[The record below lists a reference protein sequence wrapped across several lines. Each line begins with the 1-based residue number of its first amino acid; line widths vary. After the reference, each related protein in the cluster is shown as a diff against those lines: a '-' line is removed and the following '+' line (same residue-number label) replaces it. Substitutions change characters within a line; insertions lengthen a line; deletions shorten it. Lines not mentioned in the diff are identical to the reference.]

1 MNTNIETNNETEKQE
16 KEKDNINIK
25 NLFKSLYD
33 EIKEIKDIT
42 KNNNLNKESDNI
54 LNKNGFITSL
64 SNVNNNYNYFYN
76 NNDLY
81 GSNTIT
87 ITIPKQKKTFDNETL
102 KKFDNEINFING
114 NIKLVNHKI
123 TNLENKYQ
131 LILNQ
136 LNNIF
141 NTVSSY
147 YHHRKRKME
156 QHNTFRINNKKGS
169 NQGRSIDYQNEDEIF
184 EDKKFMMKLKDMYND
199 NYEND
204 EEYKLKIP
212 NDEYNKALR
221 RIEPFLIKK
230 FKNN

>member
-1 MNTNIETNNETEKQE
+1 M
-16 KEKDNINIK
+16 
-25 NLFKSLYD
+25 
-33 EIKEIKDIT
+33 
-42 KNNNLNKESDNI
+42 
-54 LNKNGFITSL
+54 
-64 SNVNNNYNYFYN
+64 
-76 NNDLY
+76 
-81 GSNTIT
+81 
-87 ITIPKQKKTFDNETL
+87 

-184 EDKKFMMKLKDMYND
+184 EDKKFMMKLRK
-199 NYEND
+199 
-204 EEYKLKIP
+204 
-212 NDEYNKALR
+212 
-221 RIEPFLIKK
+221 
-230 FKNN
+230 